1 MKKNFNVNSE
11 GFEVTGII
19 DKGCDFEGKLIFEG
33 VFRIDGS
40 FKGEIITND
49 VLIVG
54 EGALVNANI
63 EAGTVIICGEVSGS
77 VLAKHRVEIRRPAV
91 FRGNISTPSLLVD
104 EGVIFEGRSKMDS
117 VL

>member
-49 VLIVG
+49 VLII
-54 EGALVNANI
+54 GA
-63 EAGTVIICGEVSGS
+63 VIIYGEVSGS
-77 VLAKHRVEIRRPAV
+77 VVAKHRVEIRRPAV
-91 FRGNISTPSLLVD
+91 FRGNISTPSLMVD